1 MTIDSSG
8 DYTLT
13 DETQKKESESTPF
26 ERFQRLIRG
35 LVAVPKKEIE
45 AEQVRWREA
54 RRLKK
59 KNADG

>member
-1 MTIDSSG
+1 MMSQKNKQTDSSP
-8 DYTLT
+8 
-13 DETQKKESESTPF
+13 TPF

-35 LVAVPKKEIE
+35 LAAVPKKEIE
-45 AEQVRWREA
+45 AEEVRWREA

>member
-1 MTIDSSG
+1 MNKPTKPS
-8 DYTLT
+8 
-13 DETQKKESESTPF
+13 KESPF
-26 ERFQRLIRG
+26 NRFQRLIRG

-45 AEQVRWREA
+45 AEEVRWREA

>member
-1 MTIDSSG
+1 MRAMKMKNEKIG
-8 DYTLT
+8 DKQSLA
-13 DETQKKESESTPF
+13 TPF
-26 ERFQRLIRG
+26 DRFQRLIRG

-59 KNADG
+59 KNADT

>member
-1 MTIDSSG
+1 MMATNNKNESS
-8 DYTLT
+8 
-13 DETQKKESESTPF
+13 KTPF
-26 ERFQRLIRG
+26 QRFERLIRG

-45 AEQVRWREA
+45 AEEVRWREA

>member
-1 MTIDSSG
+1 MNEDHT
-8 DYTLT
+8 
-13 DETQKKESESTPF
+13 KKPSKNETPF

-35 LVAVPKKEIE
+35 LAAVPKKEIE
-45 AEQVRWREA
+45 AEEVRWREA

>member
-1 MTIDSSG
+1 MRAMKMKNEKSG
-8 DYTLT
+8 DKQSLA
-13 DETQKKESESTPF
+13 TPF

-45 AEQVRWREA
+45 AEETRWRA
-54 RRLKK
+54 NRPLKK